1 MKGDFKMLGLVIL
14 RIKAKNTEEKAE
26 KLCNFFFMYGKHEKA
41 NDFFH
46 NLETGGNFIKVP
58 DEFRDK
64 LDRTNFEHFVRKPTI
79 EEIKLR
85 LTT

>member
-1 MKGDFKMLGLVIL
+1 MLGLVIL
-14 RIKAKNTEEKAE
+14 KIKGKNTKQKAE
-26 KLCNFFFMYGKHEKA
+26 TLCNFHFMYGRHEKA

-46 NLETGGNFIKVP
+46 NLDIGGDFIKVP
-58 DEFRDK
+58 DEFRDE